1 MMNQFSSLELG
12 KRALDYF
19 RRGMETSGHNIAN
32 ADVEGYSRQRV
43 EASTTEPFTT
53 PGMSRPW
60 VYGQI
65 GTGVKVDAIVR
76 MRDAFLDAQFDEES
90 TVLGY
95 WDQIQQVLRTSELYV
110 NEPNGTGFEVS
121 VNEFWA
127 ALQEASKRPD
137 DASVRMD
144 LVEKTRT
151 LTVMMDQLVT
161 NYDQYRAALNQEVN
175 LTVQEVNTLI
185 DEIAQLNVTISEIE
199 GVGWNPNDLY
209 DARDLKVSQLSKLIN
224 CTPATLCDME
234 DGQFKLYLD
243 GKLIVQGEQTRHLVL
258 VKIAGNGGY
267 YDVQLED
274 NEFDPVSDLDVA
286 EVIITQQAPEA
297 VHMLTVDRLAREVAW
312 SIGGADSITDGGSRL
327 VVEDPEEALDLCGI
341 FDIQI
346 SSQGVQVRSKAIT
359 SPPAGAVGELLTA
372 PAAGDR
378 TEYAFRIAAGD
389 TERILTVE
397 WADTL
402 VPGTYQWEISDNAG
416 NGPLGYGPEL
426 NITELQNFVN
436 TNYTSFLHGTVN
448 TTGTVLTLDSLS
460 QNHISITDIK
470 GDLMESAGLGD
481 TGKTVSIQ
489 VNENDTLQTIAN
501 KINGAYNFTPP
512 EGSDITF
519 TDGAPDS
526 PEEWLHASVEQ
537 DGNGEFYLKLTSNVV
552 GEQHR
557 INLRGD
563 SEGNLTVL
571 RRLGL
576 LQGAGGNDT
585 ATAFQ
590 SMARDAYFV
599 YDNVHYLSSSNAF
612 TEARRISAADGYDAA
627 TLEVVSPGIAGSP
640 PNHYTYPPKLSDGV
654 AGIHFFLKG
663 KGTTEITCRHH
674 VKGGELFA
682 LLEGRDDILL
692 ESISTFDEIVFS
704 LVSEMNAVHYAGH
717 GTGDYENTTG
727 TQFFLPVS
735 VQYGASRNFS
745 INEMLSLYSGLLGF
759 ASDDGQG
766 KTAGQGDGSNAL
778 NMAQL
783 KQAQIMGG
791 GSYTVNSFYEGFV
804 AQLGAQAKRANTMQD
819 NQETL
824 VIQIDNQ
831 RQSIMGVNI
840 DEEMIDIVK
849 FQQAFNAM
857 ARMIT
862 TTDEMLDKV
871 INGMGI
877 VGR

>member
-32 ADVEGYSRQRV
+32 ADVEGFSRQRV
-43 EASTTEPFTT
+43 EVSTTDPFTT
-53 PGMSRPW
+53 PGMARPW

-76 MRDAFLDAQFDEES
+76 MRDAFLDAQFNEES

-95 WDQIQQVLRTSELYV
+95 WDQIQQVLRTAELYV

-137 DASVRMD
+137 DSSVRAD

-151 LTVMMDQLVT
+151 LTVMMDQLIS
-161 NYDQYRAALNQEVN
+161 NYDEYRMAINQEIALSV
-175 LTVQEVNTLI
+175 EEANTLI

-224 CTPATLCDME
+224 CEPATLCDME
-234 DGQFKLYLD
+234 DGQFKLYVD

-267 YDVQLED
+267 FDVQIED
-274 NEFDPVSDLDVA
+274 NEFEPVSDLDVA
-286 EVIITQQAPEA
+286 EAIITQQAPEA
-297 VHMLTVDRLAREVAW
+297 VHMLSVERLAREVAW
-312 SIGGADSITDGGSRL
+312 AVGGADSATDGGARL
-327 VVEDPEEALDLCGI
+327 AVEDPGEALDLCGI
-341 FDIQI
+341 FDIQV
-346 SSQGVQVRSKAIT
+346 SSQGVQVRSNAIT
-359 SPPAGAVGELLTA
+359 APPAANPGDLLGV
-372 PAAGDR
+372 PAAGDP
-378 TEYAFRIAAGD
+378 TEYSFRVAAGD
-389 TERILTVE
+389 SETIVTAT
-397 WADTL
+397 WD
-402 VPGTYQWEISDNAG
+402 GTNWQLSDNAG
-416 NGPLGYGPEL
+416 SPVTPGAAAGIL
-426 NITELQNFVN
+426 NITDLQGFLNAN
-436 TNYTSFLHGTVN
+436 HGSFLHTSVN
-448 TTGTVLTLDSLS
+448 TAGTVLTVDSLAK
-460 QNHISITDIK
+460 NHISITDLK
-470 GDLMESAGLGD
+470 GNLMEGAGLAD
-481 TGKTVSIQ
+481 TGKTVTIHI
-489 VNENDTLQTIAN
+489 NESDTLQTMAN
-501 KINGAYNFTPP
+501 KINGAYSFAEP
-512 EGSDITF
+512 EDSHIVLAGD
-519 TDGAPDS
+519 APNS

-537 DGNGEFYLKLTSNVV
+537 DGNGEFYLKLTSNTV
-552 GEQHR
+552 GEQYH

-576 LQGAGGNDT
+576 LQTSGDT
-585 ATAFQ
+585 AYQ
-590 SMARDAYFV
+590 SMAQDAYFV
-599 YDNVHYLSSSNAF
+599 YDNMHYLSSSNSF
-612 TEARRISAADGYDAA
+612 TEARKITPVDGYDAA

-640 PNHYTYPPKLSDGV
+640 PDHYTYPPEVSDGV
-654 AGIHFFLKG
+654 AGIYFFLKG
-663 KGTTEITCRHH
+663 TGTTEITCRHH
-674 VKGGELFA
+674 VKGGEIFG

-692 ESISTFDEIVFS
+692 ESLSTFDELVYG
-704 LVSEMNAVHYAGH
+704 LVSEMNAMHYAGH
-717 GTGDYENTTG
+717 GTGDYENVTG
-727 TQFFLPVS
+727 TDFFVPVS
-735 VQYGASRNFS
+735 VEYGASRNFS

-759 ASDDGQG
+759 AADDGKG
-766 KTAGQGDGSNAL
+766 ATAGQGDGTNAL

-783 KQAQIMGG
+783 KHAEIMGG
-791 GSYTVNSFYEGFV
+791 GSYTINSFYEGFI
-804 AQLGAQAKRANTMQD
+804 AQLGAQAKRANTMQG

-824 VIQIDNQ
+824 VTQIDNQ
-831 RQSIMGVNI
+831 RQSVMGVNI

-857 ARMIT
+857 CRMIT
-862 TTDEMLDKV
+862 VTDEMLDRV
-871 INGMGI
+871 INGMGV

>member
-19 RRGMETSGHNIAN
+19 RRGMETAGHNIAN

-43 EASTTEPFTT
+43 EASTTDPFTT

-76 MRDAFLDAQFDEES
+76 MRDAFLDAQFNEES

-95 WDQIQQVLRTSELYV
+95 WDQIQQVLKTSELYV

-161 NYDQYRAALNQEVN
+161 NYDQYRAALNQEVA
-175 LTVQEVNTLI
+175 LTVEEANTLI

-243 GKLIVQGEQTRHLVL
+243 GKLIVQGEQTRHLEL

-297 VHMLTVDRLAREVAW
+297 VHMLTVERLAREVAW
-312 SIGGADSITDGGSRL
+312 SIGGADSITDGGDRL
-327 VVEDPEEALDLCGI
+327 AVEDPEDALDLCGI
-341 FDIQI
+341 FDIQV

-372 PAAGDR
+372 PAAGDP
-378 TEYAFRIAAGD
+378 TEYSFRIAGGD
-389 TERILTVE
+389 SEVVVTAT
-397 WADTL
+397 WD
-402 VPGTYQWEISDNAG
+402 GTDWQISDNAG
-416 NGPLGYGPEL
+416 SPVTAGAVSGFL
-426 NITELQNFVN
+426 NITDIQGFVN

-489 VNENDTLQTIAN
+489 INESDTLQTIAN
-501 KINGAYNFTPP
+501 KINGAYNFTEP
-512 EGSDITF
+512 EDSHVTLGGD
-519 TDGAPDS
+519 APSS

-571 RRLGL
+571 KRLGL
-576 LQGAGGNDT
+576 LQGTATGTDK

-599 YDNVHYLSSSNAF
+599 HDNTHYLSSSNAF
-612 TEARRISAADGYDAA
+612 TEARRISATDGYDAA

-640 PNHYTYPPKLSDGV
+640 PDHYTYPPKLSDGV

-663 KGTTEITCRHH
+663 TGTTEITSRHH

-692 ESISTFDEIVFS
+692 ESLSTFDEIVFS

-727 TQFFLPVS
+727 TEFFLPIS
-735 VQYGASRNFS
+735 VQYGASRDFS

-759 ASDDGQG
+759 AADDGQG
-766 KTAGQGDGSNAL
+766 HTAGQGDGANAL

-783 KQAQIMGG
+783 KQAEIMGG
-791 GSYTVNSFYEGFV
+791 GSYTVNGFYEGFV
-804 AQLGAQAKRANTMQD
+804 AQLGAQAKRANHHAG
-819 NQETL
+819 
-824 VIQIDNQ
+824 
-831 RQSIMGVNI
+831 QSEHPGTS
-840 DEEMIDIVK
+840 D
-849 FQQAFNAM
+849 
-857 ARMIT
+857 
-862 TTDEMLDKV
+862 
-871 INGMGI
+871 
-877 VGR
+877 

>member
-53 PGMSRPW
+53 PGMARPW
-60 VYGQI
+60 IYGQI

-76 MRDAFLDAQFDEES
+76 MRDAFLDAQFNEES

-95 WDQIQQVLRTSELYV
+95 WDQIQKVLQTSELYV

-137 DASVRMD
+137 DASVRTD

-151 LTVMMDQLVT
+151 LTVMMDQLIT
-161 NYDQYRAALNQEVN
+161 NYDQYRADLNQEVA
-175 LTVQEVNTLI
+175 LTVEEANTLI

-224 CTPATLCDME
+224 CTSATLCDME

-243 GKLIVQGEQTRHLVL
+243 GKLIVQGEQTRHLEL

-312 SIGGADSITDGGSRL
+312 SIGGADSITDGGERL
-327 VVEDPEEALDLCGI
+327 VVEDSEEALDLCGI
-341 FDIQI
+341 FDIQV
-346 SSQGVQVRSKAIT
+346 SSQGVQVRSNTIT

-389 TERILTVE
+389 TEKILTVA
-397 WADTL
+397 W
-402 VPGTYQWEISDNAG
+402 NAG
-416 NGPLGYGPEL
+416 TSTWDIADNENPPNTASTAGTTL
-426 NITELQNFVN
+426 NITDIQGFVN

-448 TTGTVLTLDSLS
+448 TAGTVLTVDSLS

-489 VNENDTLQTIAN
+489 ISEEDTLQTIAN

-512 EGSDITF
+512 EGSDIAF
-519 TDGAPDS
+519 ADGAPGM

-537 DGNGEFYLKLTSNVV
+537 DGNAEFYLNLTSNVV
-552 GEQHR
+552 GEQFR

-571 RRLGL
+571 KRLGL
-576 LQGAGGNDT
+576 LQGAASGTDD

-612 TEARRISAADGYDAA
+612 TEARRISPTDGYDAA

-640 PNHYTYPPKLSDGV
+640 PDHYTYPPKLSDGV

-663 KGTTEITCRHH
+663 EGTTEITSRHH

-682 LLEGRDDILL
+682 LLEGRDDVLL

-735 VQYGASRNFS
+735 VQYGASRDFS

-759 ASDDGQG
+759 AADDGQG
-766 KTAGQGDGSNAL
+766 HTAGQGDGSNAL
-778 NMAQL
+778 HMAQL

-804 AQLGAQAKRANTMQD
+804 AQLGAQTKRANTMQD

-871 INGMGI
+871 INGMGV

>member
-12 KRALDYF
+12 KQALNYF
-19 RRGMETSGHNIAN
+19 RRGMETAGHNIAN

-76 MRDAFLDAQFDEES
+76 VRDAFLDAQFNEES

-95 WDQIQQVLRTSELYV
+95 WEQIQQVLKTSELYV

-161 NYDQYRAALNQEVN
+161 NYDQYRAALNQEVA

-224 CTPATLCDME
+224 CTPATLCDMQ

-243 GKLIVQGEQTRHLVL
+243 GKLIVQGGQTRHLVL

-274 NEFDPVSDLDVA
+274 NEFAPVSNLDVA

-327 VVEDPEEALDLCGI
+327 AVEDPEEALDLCGF
-341 FDIQI
+341 FDIQV
-346 SSQGVQVRSKAIT
+346 SSQGVQVRSNAIT

-372 PAAGDR
+372 PAAGDP
-378 TEYAFRIAAGD
+378 TEYSFRIAAGD
-389 TERILTVE
+389 TERILAVT
-397 WADTL
+397 WNTGTSTWDIADNGNPPNTAS
-402 VPGTYQWEISDNAG
+402 TAG
-416 NGPLGYGPEL
+416 ATL
-426 NITELQNFVN
+426 NITDIQGFIN
-436 TNYTSFLHGTVN
+436 TNYTSFLHSTVN
-448 TTGTVLTLDSLS
+448 TTGTVLTVDSLS

-470 GDLMESAGLGD
+470 GDLMGSAGLAD

-489 VNENDTLQTIAN
+489 INENDTLQTIAN
-501 KINGAYNFTPP
+501 KINGAYNFTES
-512 EGSDITF
+512 EGSQITF
-519 TDGAPDS
+519 AGDAPSS

-576 LQGAGGNDT
+576 LQGAGGTDS

-612 TEARRISAADGYDAA
+612 TEARRISAADGYNAA

-640 PNHYTYPPKLSDGV
+640 PDHYTYPPKLSDGV

-663 KGTTEITCRHH
+663 KGTTEITCLHH

-692 ESISTFDEIVFS
+692 ESISAFDEIVFS
-704 LVSEMNAVHYAGH
+704 LVSEMNAAHYAGH

-727 TQFFLPVS
+727 TDFFLPVS

-766 KTAGQGDGSNAL
+766 HTAGQGDGSNAL

-783 KQAQIMGG
+783 KQAKVMGG
-791 GSYTVNSFYEGFV
+791 GSYTVNGFYEGFI
-804 AQLGAQAKRANTMQD
+804 AQLGAQAKRANTMQS
-819 NQETL
+819 NQNTL
-824 VIQIDNQ
+824 VLQIDNQ
-831 RQSIMGVNI
+831 RQSVMGVNI

-849 FQQAFNAM
+849 LQHAFNAM

-871 INGMGI
+871 INGMGV